1 MPFRSIGSSSSRL
14 RSSSRAGLFAGA
26 AFCALSA
33 AASAADRP
41 ATPEGAQKL
50 SAFFATYL
58 GAAPAGAPPALV
70 VTPEG
75 SDYLVAIDLVAATAP
90 LKAAGVSYD
99 PATLKFKVIE
109 QDDGAWRVEGADV
122 PPISSHQPH
131 GSSTMEMTGYKSESV
146 IDPATSWFR
155 TASGSSDKV
164 AVHVRTDVGVDET
177 INFGALQITGTGS
190 AGADGSAS
198 SVFHESAAD
207 VGLSIAMTPK
217 ADQPGADPKPVTTT
231 ARMDKVAVDVNLDGL
246 KTQAALA
253 LWAFLVAH
261 PSRADLAANEPALK
275 ALANAAATS
284 ALKLNETINV
294 QKIAVETARG
304 HIAIDTAKV
313 GIGAAAGASGAFEE
327 HIAFDGL
334 ALPATLVPA
343 LYHDFTPTSADIGF
357 KASGFDVAGAAA
369 EAIAD
374 LHLAG
379 EAPPLSPEDRAKIS
393 KKLFGAAP
401 VTIDIPP
408 SHIRAPRLDVSFEG
422 QVHYQGGHPYGAL
435 TIHMRNFDDTVGALK
450 SLGPETER
458 KLVTVIGMAKGL
470 AKKDPDGALNWVAEL
485 GQDGMMKV
493 NGLPLGKAP
502 L

>member
-1 MPFRSIGSSSSRL
+1 MPFRSIGSSSRFPGSCRV
-14 RSSSRAGLFAGA
+14 GLLAGA
-26 AFCALSA
+26 ALCALTA
-33 AASAADRP
+33 AATAADRP

-50 SAFFATYL
+50 TAFFATYM
-58 GAAPAGAPPALV
+58 GAAPAGGPPALV

-75 SDYLVAIDLVAATAP
+75 ADYLVAIDLVAATAP
-90 LKAAGVSYD
+90 LKAAGISYD
-99 PATLKFKVIE
+99 PATLKFKLIE
-109 QDDGAWRVEGADV
+109 QDDGAWRIESADI

-131 GSSTMEMTGYKSESV
+131 GSSTMEMTGSKGVSV
-146 IDPATSWFR
+146 IDPATNWFR
-155 TASGSSDKV
+155 TTTGSADKLS
-164 AVHVRTDVGVDET
+164 VHVRTDVGVDET
-177 INFGALQITGTGS
+177 INAGALQVSGTGS

-207 VGLSIAMTPK
+207 IGVSIVVTPK
-217 ADQPGADPKPVTTT
+217 ADDSGADPKTVTAG
-231 ARMDKVAVDVNLDGL
+231 ARIDKVVADINLDGL
-246 KTQAALA
+246 KTQSALA

-261 PSRADLAANEPALK
+261 PSRPDLAANEPALK
-275 ALANAAATS
+275 TLANAAATS
-284 ALKLNETINV
+284 ALKLNETINL
-294 QKIAVETARG
+294 QKIAVETPRG
-304 HIAIDTAKV
+304 LIAIDTAKFGV
-313 GIGAAAGASGAFEE
+313 GAAAGAPSSFEE

-334 ALPATLVPA
+334 SLPATMVPP

-357 KASGFDVAGAAA
+357 KASGFDFAAASA

-379 EAPPLSPEDRAKIS
+379 EAPPLSPDDRAKVS
-393 KKLFGAAP
+393 KKLLGAGP

-408 SHIRAPRLDVSFEG
+408 SHIRAPRLDISFEG
-422 QVHYQGGHPYGAL
+422 QIHYQAGHPFGAV
-435 TIHMRNFDDTVGALK
+435 TIHMRDFDNTVGALK
-450 SLGPETER
+450 ALGPETER

-470 AKKDPDGALNWVAEL
+470 AKQSPDGALNWVAEL

>member
-1 MPFRSIGSSSSRL
+1 MPFRSIGFSSARLPSSSRV
-14 RSSSRAGLFAGA
+14 GLLAGA
-26 AFCALSA
+26 AFCALA
-33 AASAADRP
+33 AAAAAADRP
-41 ATPEGAQKL
+41 ATSEGAQKL
-50 SAFFATYL
+50 TAFFATYM
-58 GAAPAGAPPALV
+58 GAAPAGGPPALV

-75 SDYLVAIDLVAATAP
+75 ADYLVAIDLVAATAP
-90 LKAAGVSYD
+90 LKAAGISYD

-109 QDDGAWRVEGADV
+109 QDDDAWRVESADI

-131 GSSTMEMTGYKSESV
+131 GSSTMEVTGYKGVSV

-155 TASGSSDKV
+155 AASGGADKV
-164 AVHVRTDVGVDET
+164 ALHVRTDVGVDET
-177 INFGALQITGTGS
+177 INAAALQVTGKGS

-198 SVFHESAAD
+198 SVFHESATD
-207 VGLSIAMTPK
+207 VGVSIVVTPK
-217 ADQPGADPKPVTTT
+217 AGEPGADPKTVTAT
-231 ARMDKVAVDVNLDGL
+231 ARIDRVAADISLDGL
-246 KTQAALA
+246 KTEAALA

-284 ALKLNETINV
+284 VLKLNEAINV
-294 QKIAVETARG
+294 QKIAVETPRG
-304 HIAIDTAKV
+304 LIAIDTAKV
-313 GIGAAAGASGAFEE
+313 GIGAAAGARGAFEE

-334 ALPATLVPA
+334 ALPATMVPP

-357 KASGFDVAGAAA
+357 KASGFDVAAASA

-379 EAPPLSPEDRAKIS
+379 EAPPLSPADRAKVS
-393 KKLFGAAP
+393 KTLFGAGP

-422 QVHYQGGHPYGAL
+422 QIHYQSGHPYGAV

-450 SLGPETER
+450 TLGPETER

-470 AKKDPDGALNWVAEL
+470 AKQDPDGALSWVAEL